1 MVDAIPYKKP
11 GEDITGH
18 ATAAV
23 VGKRFLAIS
32 GDRTSGAAGD
42 R

>member
-1 MVDAIPYKKP
+1 MADAIPYKRP
-11 GEDITGH
+11 SEDLTGH

-23 VGKRFLAIS
+23 AGERFLAIS